1 MAQESPAVMGRTSV
15 RGRLTYVDLGRTAA
29 FLLPWE
35 QDPWGRLR
43 PPFSQEL
50 LRMSMELA
58 ASARDLR
65 VGDWMR
71 SGWTDFSFQVDNRLV
86 GGVSPAPLGETKQF
100 LYNKWALYRARSG
113 LRQLNPVGRVLS
125 AMRQRQQS
133 DTGKAL
139 VMIHPA
145 PGGRFV
151 VALGFPSTGA
161 RFYDWFSNF
170 RFASENGIHQG
181 FLQLSRQFEENA
193 QRIEFPETARELG
206 LEKLTLAQIFSEAR
220 NHNSRFRLWLSG
232 HSQGA
237 AVMQVLSHLLIQETG
252 VLPENLVGYGFA
264 SPTVM
269 MGAAVGD
276 PAAYPLY
283 HVLNSDDYVPRS
295 GAQLHLGVCLVYPA
309 GEEMRRAAYGWRRT
323 GEAEKARAAVR
334 RLARRMV
341 DMPTI
346 IESGMAY
353 LQVLAGMPMAEA
365 LSALN
370 LMSLRI
376 QPIPQVMA
384 AAGANPKNLFNFVRR
399 RVEKAYFSLTGH
411 GLDQTLLDCLQGEI
425 EAAMRELGSEAV
437 SRALWEMMFWPHVL
451 TAGEG
456 MGYSAYQYIALRGV
470 HALQPAIWQGGAIPR
485 RLWLELPKQSYDQ
498 ETAQPVP
505 LTPLLFN
512 RRRELR
518 PRRPVPRRNAGYSGR
533 RGQV

>member
-1 MAQESPAVMGRTSV
+1 MAQENPAILGRASV
-15 RGRLTYVDLGRTAA
+15 RGRLTYADLGRTAA

-43 PPFSQEL
+43 PPFSQEAM
-50 LRMSMELA
+50 RMSVELA

-71 SGWTDFSFQVDNRLV
+71 SGWTDFTFQVDNMLV
-86 GGVSPAPLGETKQF
+86 GGVSPAPIGETRQF
-100 LYNKWALYRARSG
+100 LYNKWALYRARAG

-133 DTGKAL
+133 DTCKAL

-145 PGGRFV
+145 SNGQFV

-170 RFASENGIHQG
+170 RFASENGIHRG
-181 FLQLSRQFEENA
+181 FLQLAKQFEDNTE
-193 QRIEFPETARELG
+193 RIEFPETARALG
-206 LEKLTLAQIFSEAR
+206 LDKLTLSQIFSEAR
-220 NHNSRFRLWLSG
+220 SHNSRFRLWLSG

-237 AVMQVLSHLLIQETG
+237 AVMQVLTYLLIQETG

-269 MGAAVGD
+269 MGAAMHD

-295 GAQLHLGVCLVYPA
+295 GAQLHLGVCLTYPA
-309 GEEMRRAAYGWRRT
+309 EEEMRRAAYGWRWT
-323 GEAEKARAAVR
+323 EEAERARTAVR

-353 LQVLAGMPMAEA
+353 MQALSDMPMSEA

-384 AAGANPKNLFNFVRR
+384 IAGANPRNLLNFVRR
-399 RVEKAYFSLTGH
+399 RVDKAYFSLTGH
-411 GLDQTLLDCLQGEI
+411 GLDQKLLDRLQGEI
-425 EAAMRELGSEAV
+425 EAAMRELGPQAV
-437 SRALWEMMFWPHVL
+437 SRAIWEMMFWPHVL

-456 MGYSAYQYIALRGV
+456 VGYSAYQYIALRGV
-470 HALQPAIWQGGAIPR
+470 HALQPAIWQGGAVPR
-485 RLWLELPKQSYDQ
+485 RLWLKMPSQAYDQ
-498 ETAQPVP
+498 EAARPAP
-505 LTPLLFN
+505 LFPLVFN
-512 RRRELR
+512 RRREFV

-533 RGQV
+533 RGRV